1 MSSQVSPPVTGG
13 QGIGMPCPFRM
24 GNDGRGTPAACIA
37 HVSTCEQCLAD
48 IAIGSSTQPT
58 TALPQTSAQ
67 ETALPANGQ
76 AGSSKPLEGAVGST
90 GDATLGAPGQGSSAA
105 PAGGDSAQR
114 ISENVERSSKR
125 SLTGRRREGSMSSK
139 RSARQVAGANEK
151 ATRPGSASRS
161 NVAPTKKKKKGLLS
175 FLNCCSAPDEA
186 QELGATD
193 SAQPAKT
200 PAARSQAT
208 RAKPP
213 QQASQAPTA
222 SATNTS
228 TQDSKEIIDEKSA
241 PQANHNMPAAAPI
254 LPSPLATDAEKPQQ
268 VVQPENPV
276 PSIPPGTTSIQ
287 PNPETSPLQA
297 ERGGLE
303 PEDPTTGPP
312 HLDTSSK
319 ALETPAGAGAS
330 PQVNVIQ
337 PTPVVP
343 HHQDEDGSAMI
354 LDRTPEQAELDTQ
367 IENTDNN
374 PSLPLSTADVP
385 AAAEGEQK
393 ERERRESE
401 GSSRIG
407 LPPPPPLAERQ
418 AQVNAP
424 AVAGG
429 LFAADATAQ
438 QQQSHENSVVSTPEP
453 VQKWLLPPIKPEMK
467 GRKCLV
473 LDLDETLVHSSFK
486 VCDV

>member
-1 MSSQVSPPVTGG
+1 MIYPMLLGK
-13 QGIGMPCPFRM
+13 
-24 GNDGRGTPAACIA
+24 DGRKTFAPCIA
-37 HVSTCEQCLAD
+37 HCPPGSHALLTSTA
-48 IAIGSSTQPT
+48 GSSTQPT
-58 TALPQTSAQ
+58 TALPQSSAQ
-67 ETALPANGQ
+67 ETALSANGQ
-76 AGSSKPLEGAVGST
+76 AGSSKPQEGVVRAADDG
-90 GDATLGAPGQGSSAA
+90 TLGPSGQGSSAA
-105 PAGGDSAQR
+105 PVGSDPAQR
-114 ISENVERSSKR
+114 TSENMERSSKR

-139 RSARQVAGANEK
+139 RSARQAAGANEK
-151 ATRPGSASRS
+151 AARPGSAGRS
-161 NVAPTKKKKKGLLS
+161 NVAPTKKKKGLLS

-186 QELGATD
+186 QELGTTD

-228 TQDSKEIIDEKSA
+228 TQDSKEIIDEKPS
-241 PQANHNMPAAAPI
+241 PQANHNTSAAAPI
-254 LPSPLATDAEKPQQ
+254 LPTPPATGTEKPQQ

-287 PNPETSPLQA
+287 PNPETRPLQA
-297 ERGGLE
+297 ERGELE
-303 PEDPTTGPP
+303 PENPAPGPP

-319 ALETPAGAGAS
+319 ALEAPAGAGAS
-330 PQVNVIQ
+330 PEVNVIQ
-337 PTPVVP
+337 PTPVAP
-343 HHQDEDGSAMI
+343 HQPEEDGSAMI

-367 IENTDNN
+367 IENTDNT
-374 PSLPLSTADVP
+374 PSLPLSTADV
-385 AAAEGEQK
+385 AAVPGGEQK

-401 GSSRIG
+401 GSGRIG

-429 LFAADATAQ
+429 LFATDATAP

-486 VCDV
+486 VGYV